1 MTIVIQ
7 TDGVRMKTSAP
18 RAVAA
23 LAVLAVTF
31 AAAAC
36 GGASRA
42 ATSTGLGSAVTPAQR
57 SPAEVV
63 AADNG
68 IAPYTKADVD
78 FVSGMIGHHAQAVL
92 MAGWAQSHG
101 ASPSVQGLCER
112 IVVAQRDEI
121 RFMQRWLRERKL
133 PVPDGDTSHMMMAG
147 MDMKLM
153 PGMLT
158 PEQMEAL
165 RKAHGAEFD
174 RLFLTGMIQ
183 HHGGAL
189 TMVHDLFNTAGSGQD
204 AELFNFATDVDSG
217 QRAEIRIMQAML
229 EHKAPEE
236 KQ

>member
-1 MTIVIQ
+1 V
-7 TDGVRMKTSAP
+7 KTSVP
-18 RAVAA
+18 RARSALSLLAA
-23 LAVLAVTF
+23 TVV
-31 AAAAC
+31 AAAC

-42 ATSTGLGSAVTPAQR
+42 ATSTGLGSAVTQAPR

-68 IAPYTKADVD
+68 IAPFTKADVD

-101 ASPSVQGLCER
+101 ASASVQALCER

-158 PEQMEAL
+158 AEQLTEL
-165 RKAHGAEFD
+165 DKARGSDFD
-174 RLFLTGMIQ
+174 RLFLKYMIQ
-183 HHGGAL
+183 HHEGAI
-189 TMVHDLFNTAGSGQD
+189 TMVNTLFGSSGAGQD
-204 AELFNFATDVDSG
+204 EDVFKFASDVYAD
-217 QRAEIRIMQAML
+217 QTTEINRMNVMLQAI
-229 EHKAPEE
+229 PSTR
-236 KQ
+236 